1 MPILEIFTC
10 VWQHQINQLSSASLY
25 QTLSRSFKDP
35 LQALNWAL
43 GNFNT
48 DNSDRETT
56 AGAHSD
62 RGYSLGKTKK
72 KIHTPSPMSCILC
85 LKTNKKKTKKIKKE
99 QKNKK
104 AETNKKM
111 QVIFLPDSE
120 APPCFPCN
128 VKVSYAIHIY
138 VFWLAGPAGQ
148 RKSLHV
154 LVLVTNFYIANVG

>member
-1 MPILEIFTC
+1 
-10 VWQHQINQLSSASLY
+10 
-25 QTLSRSFKDP
+25 
-35 LQALNWAL
+35 
-43 GNFNT
+43 
-48 DNSDRETT
+48 
-56 AGAHSD
+56 
-62 RGYSLGKTKK
+62 
-72 KIHTPSPMSCILC
+72 MSCILC
-85 LKTNKKKTKKIKKE
+85 LKTKKKDKKYQKKE

-104 AETNKKM
+104 AETNKKKM

-138 VFWLAGPAGQ
+138 VFWPAGPAGR

>member
-35 LQALNWAL
+35 LRTLNWAM
-43 GNFNT
+43 GNFNPT
-48 DNSDRETT
+48 PR
-56 AGAHSD
+56 
-62 RGYSLGKTKK
+62 LGKQLLVPIQIKGTRQGKRKK
-72 KIHTPSPMSCILC
+72 VHTPPPNVLYLMF
-85 LKTNKKKTKKIKKE
+85 KNKKKDKKDQKKNKKIKK
-99 QKNKK
+99 QKQ
-104 AETNKKM
+104 TKKM

-138 VFWLAGPAGQ
+138 VFWLAGPAGR

>member
-48 DNSDRETT
+48 DNSDREQLLVPIQNKGTRQ
-56 AGAHSD
+56 GI
-62 RGYSLGKTKK
+62 GKKV
-72 KIHTPSPMSCILC
+72 HTPLPMSCILC
-85 LKTNKKKTKKIKKE
+85 LKTKQKKDKKRSKKNKKIKK
-99 QKNKK
+99 QKQTKK
-104 AETNKKM
+104 NASDFSTR
-111 QVIFLPDSE
+111 QRST
-120 APPCFPCN
+120 PCFPCN

-138 VFWLAGPAGQ
+138 VFWLAGPAGR

>member
-1 MPILEIFTC
+1 M
-10 VWQHQINQLSSASLY
+10 
-25 QTLSRSFKDP
+25 FK
-35 LQALNWAL
+35 
-43 GNFNT
+43 
-48 DNSDRETT
+48 
-56 AGAHSD
+56 
-62 RGYSLGKTKK
+62 
-72 KIHTPSPMSCILC
+72 
-85 LKTNKKKTKKIKKE
+85 NKQKKTKKIKKE